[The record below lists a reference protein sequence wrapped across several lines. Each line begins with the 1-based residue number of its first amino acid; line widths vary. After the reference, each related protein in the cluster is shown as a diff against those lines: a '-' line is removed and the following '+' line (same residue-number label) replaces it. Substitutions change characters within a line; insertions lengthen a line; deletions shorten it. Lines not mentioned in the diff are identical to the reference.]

1 MNKRHVEDDEGDD
14 RKHIKVTLDT
24 TGHPCVS
31 KEVIAQNLEWWRA
44 LGSNVLS
51 EVRQV
56 EMRNYDLLVMAECDT
71 GQYASETSKQ
81 CRKRSKQY
89 WQWSCETRFNANPR
103 RESVACLVDNCEY
116 EDEYNPY
123 RVMFRLKGT
132 KGATCATRVTRS
144 TARMGATCLVNSG
157 CTSTKS
163 SKCPRTRA
171 TTRTR
176 TRTTSSSLKIK
187 NKKKIFFFIFYFQ

>member
-1 MNKRHVEDDEGDD
+1 MSKRCVEDDEGDD
-14 RKHIKVTLDT
+14 RKHSKVTLDT

-56 EMRNYDLLVMAECDT
+56 EMRNYDLLIVAECHT

-103 RESVACLVDNCEY
+103 RESIVCLVDNCEY

-132 KGATCATRVTRS
+132 EWGYLCYTCHEKYCSKGGDMPRELRVY
-144 TARMGATCLVNSG
+144 
-157 CTSTKS
+157 
-163 SKCPRTRA
+163 
-171 TTRTR
+171 
-176 TRTTSSSLKIK
+176 I
-187 NKKKIFFFIFYFQ
+187 NKKFKVPEDESDDEDDATAPAVPSKN